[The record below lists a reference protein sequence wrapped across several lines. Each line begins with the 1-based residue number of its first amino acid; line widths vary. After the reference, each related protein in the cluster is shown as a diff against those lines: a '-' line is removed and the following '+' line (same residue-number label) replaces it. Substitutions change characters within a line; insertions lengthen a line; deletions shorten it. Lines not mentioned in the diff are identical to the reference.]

1 MSSDTPS
8 KISRSRAGS
17 GSRARV
23 RITPHSTS
31 TGKPGP
37 PPRTT
42 PYPVFAVPGSMPSTS
57 TRAACVRVSGRSAFE
72 LGQLGVVDLEV
83 RPDFLHVIEIFD
95 RLDELEQ
102 RLDVGAGDWNGALRH
117 HRELGLRRE
126 DAARL
131 ERAPH
136 GMKRGR
142 IGGDDVLVVLT
153 LKVLRPRLERRLQ
166 RS

>member
-1 MSSDTPS
+1 MSSETPS

-83 RPDFLHVIEIFD
+83 RPDFLDVVEIFD
-95 RLDELEQ
+95 RFDQLEQ
-102 RLDVGAGDWNGALRH
+102 LFDALASHRDGALRH
-117 HRELGLRRE
+117 HRQLGLRR
-126 DAARL
+126 
-131 ERAPH
+131 
-136 GMKRGR
+136 
-142 IGGDDVLVVLT
+142 
-153 LKVLRPRLERRLQ
+153 Q
-166 RS
+166 

>member
-31 TGKPGP
+31 AGKPGP

-57 TRAACVRVSGRSAFE
+57 TRAACVRVSSRSAFE
-72 LGQLGVVDLEV
+72 PGQLGVVDLEV
-83 RPDFLHVIEIFD
+83 RPDFLNVVQVLE
-95 RLDELEQ
+95 RLDQLEQ
-102 RLDVGAGDWNGALRH
+102 LLDAFTGDRDGALRH
-117 HRELGLRRE
+117 HRQLRLGGHDPTRF
-126 DAARL
+126 
-131 ERAPH
+131 
-136 GMKRGR
+136 
-142 IGGDDVLVVLT
+142 
-153 LKVLRPRLERRLQ
+153 Q
-166 RS
+166 S

>member
-1 MSSDTPS
+1 MSSETPS
-8 KISRSRAGS
+8 KISRRRAGS

-31 TGKPGP
+31 MGKPGP

-83 RPDFLHVIEIFD
+83 RPDLLDVVEILQ
-95 RLDELEQ
+95 RLDELQQ
-102 RLDVGAGDWNGALRH
+102 RFDVGAHDR
-117 HRELGLRRE
+117 
-126 DAARL
+126 D
-131 ERAPH
+131 
-136 GMKRGR
+136 
-142 IGGDDVLVVLT
+142 
-153 LKVLRPRLERRLQ
+153 
-166 RS
+166 